1 MSKVTL
7 EAFAIQYALH
17 RAKEGRGYSGET
29 LLALPYIRRGPHAA
43 QWAVRAR
50 SFEALMNRV
59 LRPSAARLGRFLE
72 VLDLGAGNGWLSY
85 RITLDGHHS
94 IALDIRDDSVD
105 GLGAAKP
112 FLRRAPNMECILA
125 RFDALPLAA
134 ASVDIAL
141 FNASIHYS
149 TDLSR
154 VLGEARRVTRR
165 GGQMVILDSPFYE
178 REIDGLAMVAEKR
191 ERFGPAADA
200 LMALPFIEFLTV
212 ERLRRAAPELEWK
225 RHRVR
230 YPLGYE
236 LRPWIAAFGGK
247 RRPSRFDLWVAQI
260 P

>member
-1 MSKVTL
+1 
-7 EAFAIQYALH
+7 
-17 RAKEGRGYSGET
+17 
-29 LLALPYIRRGPHAA
+29 
-43 QWAVRAR
+43 
-50 SFEALMNRV
+50 
-59 LRPSAARLGRFLE
+59 
-72 VLDLGAGNGWLSY
+72 
-85 RITLDGHHS
+85 
-94 IALDIRDDSVD
+94 
-105 GLGAAKP
+105 
-112 FLRRAPNMECILA
+112 MECILA

-212 ERLRRAAPELEWK
+212 ERLRRAASAGRRASICGWPKSHDPSDQPTRDSTSEPALSTLANGCRRGSCARHELGDRRWK
-225 RHRVR
+225 PARDGRR
-230 YPLGYE
+230 RFG
-236 LRPWIAAFGGK
+236 LRTG
-247 RRPSRFDLWVAQI
+247 
-260 P
+260 